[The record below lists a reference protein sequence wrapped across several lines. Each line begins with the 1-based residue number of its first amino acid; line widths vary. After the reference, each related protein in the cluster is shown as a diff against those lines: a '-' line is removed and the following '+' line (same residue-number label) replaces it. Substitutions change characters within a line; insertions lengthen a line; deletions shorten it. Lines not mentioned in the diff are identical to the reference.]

1 MKWNYAQ
8 LSKAAKLAGGP
19 EKYVASLV
27 AKSKALG
34 VALGRSQ
41 MYPWIW
47 VAAAGGGLLGW
58 GISKLTEGRRKA
70 KELDVQDAA
79 AQLVEEIKA
88 YDASYPE
95 EDASAPAIND
105 DQSISPSDP
114 IDPTYP
120 SDESEV

>member
-34 VALGRSQ
+34 VSLGRSQ

-58 GISKLTEGRRKA
+58 GISKLAEGRRKA
-70 KELDVQDAA
+70 KEDDVQEAA
-79 AQLVEEIKA
+79 AQLVKEIEA
-88 YDASYPE
+88 YDAAHPE
-95 EDASAPAIND
+95 EDASAPTTDD
-105 DQSISPSDP
+105 DQGIPPSDP
-114 IDPTYP
+114 IDSTCPF
-120 SDESEV
+120 DESEV